1 MDMLQ
6 LICMKIVCSKNTAP
20 VAVSVFFFF
29 LNLVNFCFR
38 ALSQSNK
45 NFALDIAFRK
55 KEEEEEDMT
64 Q

>member
-1 MDMLQ
+1 
-6 LICMKIVCSKNTAP
+6 MKIVCSKNTAP

-45 NFALDIAFRK
+45 NFSLGIAFRK

>member
-1 MDMLQ
+1 MLL

-29 LNLVNFCFR
+29 NLVNFCFR